1 MPLSLQDFERT
12 MKRLNPSDEKMI
24 VALSGGIDSMLLV
37 ELLLEVGAPIELA
50 HVNFQLRGEESEA
63 DEQFV
68 AAYAKKKKLILH
80 VKRGDITRRRK
91 QLKQGIQEAARQLR
105 YEWFETLRVEREA
118 GFVVTAH
125 HADDQ
130 VETML
135 FHFLRGSGVQGLA
148 GMAERDQKLLR
159 PLLMHTREDIEALA
173 RRRNMVWREDS
184 SNQTL
189 KYTRNMIRQ
198 VVIPELEKINPG
210 LRDTLLHLAPVYR
223 ETSALVRDHLESE
236 IRKHVREEEGNQIVP
251 ISWLKHTDY
260 PRLVMWEL
268 VKPLGFGSQQVT
280 EIMELMQR
288 PTGSRILSSSHEAL
302 RNRDTILLAPISY
315 TSISEDTLS
324 EDQRVWEG
332 PVVLHIRELAMS
344 EWELDKDVK
353 VAQLD
358 RSKLQF
364 PLTVRTWQEGDR
376 FRPLG
381 MSGQQK
387 ISDFLIQQKVP
398 LNKKPKVL
406 VVESNND
413 IAWVVGMRISQ
424 DFAVSEATTAVWV
437 ARVE

>member
-1 MPLSLQDFERT
+1 
-12 MKRLNPSDEKMI
+12 
-24 VALSGGIDSMLLV
+24 
-37 ELLLEVGAPIELA
+37 
-50 HVNFQLRGEESEA
+50 
-63 DEQFV
+63 
-68 AAYAKKKKLILH
+68 
-80 VKRGDITRRRK
+80 
-91 QLKQGIQEAARQLR
+91 LKQGIQEAARQLR

-135 FHFLRGSGVQGLA
+135 FHFLPREWVQGLA

-288 PTGSRILSSSHEAL
+288 PREVEYSLFARGSSQPRHHFTCTHIVYLYFG
-302 RNRDTILLAPISY
+302 RYPFGRPTCG
-315 TSISEDTLS
+315 
-324 EDQRVWEG
+324 EG

-398 LNKKPKVL
+398 LNKKTQSACGGI
-406 VVESNND
+406 E
-413 IAWVVGMRISQ
+413 
-424 DFAVSEATTAVWV
+424 
-437 ARVE
+437 